1 MNSITDLY
9 KKFIKI
15 PADYT
20 DTISNKNRRLLKFFF
35 YFGIVFVLVCLPFLF
50 GIYKVSGSIPSK
62 LVIFYYVFLMGA
74 GIAGLVLLKTKIPSP
89 VLILYTLIGSEV
101 LITIHLFR
109 TPFVNAIVIF
119 IGVLFCL
126 IMLLEINPLIFVS
139 ELSLYFI
146 FLYFSVKFGGVV
158 IDVSKSNSF
167 LVNALLF
174 FGVMIILVFW
184 KRKYLINEF
193 NRDKELNRQKEKT
206 EELLHNL
213 LPDSVIDQLKTEGS
227 VPPKMYE
234 NMTVLISDIVNFTKI
249 STTVEP
255 YFLINELNQI
265 FTQFDKITSSH
276 DCIRIKTIGDAYMAV
291 CGLPEKNDNHAE
303 NLLLC
308 ARDYISWLSE
318 RNKSSEVEWNIR
330 IGLSSGKA
338 IAGIIGKKKYL
349 YDILG
354 TTVENAVRLQNS
366 CSPMHIK
373 LSSETYNIV
382 KDKMQL
388 PEIVEID
395 NKTPVKPDKNPD
407 KNPKEEKVMK
417 ESELKKGDILLYS
430 YKKVPDFKP
439 LDECKTVK
447 DFIKENFGILI
458 DKLII
463 WSENSNTTHA
473 ALAYDFTEKDNETKC
488 VVAEATLPYCQL
500 RSPAYPGEA
509 YKVTV
514 HRLPDGLDGS
524 VVLNELPPLS
534 EDNKQNNSYA
544 MAQATVAA
552 LICLF
557 RTRVADDHEKAK
569 KLMIFLKFIGY
580 ALGQWI
586 EPLLPTYKDDKTPF
600 FCSQLAA
607 WCYNMT
613 ALHLHDER
621 YRVKTSVN
629 SKIGDTLIDYLIKND
644 IASVSAEAPSDA
656 LGESQIDLY
665 SPEVIYSLCDILG
678 DDAVNTFAGAMNLNE
693 APALCSKLKA
703 DSDGLKN
710 LLPSMKSL
718 LITLMKMFGTEL
730 KEDKEELAKQLIDF
744 QSSFIM
750 PCDLENV
757 FETVGEV
764 TNA

>member
-1 MNSITDLY
+1 MNSITDFY

-15 PADYT
+15 PADYA
-20 DTISNKNRRLLKFFF
+20 DTISDKNRRFLKIF
-35 YFGIVFVLVCLPFLF
+35 YSFGLIFGIIFFPIVLI
-50 GIYKVSGSIPSK
+50 GYKISQAELSMI
-62 LVIFYYVFLMGA
+62 VIFYYSFLIVA
-74 GIAGLVLLKTKIPSP
+74 ATAGLILLKTKIPVSFL
-89 VLILYTLIGSEV
+89 VFYTLICAEIIIS
-101 LITIHLFR
+101 IHFFR

-119 IGVLFCL
+119 IGILFSL
-126 IMLLEINPLIFVS
+126 IMLLEINPLIFI
-139 ELSLYFI
+139 LSLSLFFI
-146 FLYFSVKFGGVV
+146 YLTFSVKLGLTV
-158 IDVSKSNSF
+158 IDVKKSNSF
-167 LVNALLF
+167 IINVLLF

-193 NRDKELNRQKEKT
+193 NRDKELQRQKEKT
-206 EELLHNL
+206 EGLLQNL
-213 LPDSVIDQLKTEGS
+213 LPDSVIEQLKAEGS
-227 VPPKMYE
+227 VPPKMYD

-255 YFLINELNQI
+255 YFLINELNYI
-265 FTQFDKITSSH
+265 FTQFDNITSSH

-308 ARDYISWLSE
+308 AKEYIAWLSE
-318 RNKSSEVEWNIR
+318 RNKTSEVKWNIR

-373 LSSETYNIV
+373 LSKETYNIV
-382 KDKMQL
+382 KDKIEL
-388 PEIVEID
+388 PENVEID
-395 NKTPVKPDKNPD
+395 NTEAVNPD
-407 KNPKEEKVMK
+407 INPNGEKFMK
-417 ESELKKGDILLYS
+417 ESELQKGDILLYT
-430 YKKVPDFKP
+430 YKKVPEFKP
-439 LDECKTVK
+439 MDSCKNVK

-473 ALAYDFTEKDNETKC
+473 ALAYDYTKDSHNETKC
-488 VVAEATLPYCQL
+488 RVAEATLPYCQL
-500 RSPAYPGEA
+500 RTPAYPGDA
-509 YKVTV
+509 YSVSV
-514 HRLPDGLDGS
+514 HRLPEGLDGAL
-524 VVLNELPPLS
+524 VLNELPPLS

-552 LICLF
+552 LLCLF

-580 ALGQWI
+580 ALAQWI

-621 YRVKTSVN
+621 YRVKTPVN
-629 SKIGDTLIDYLIKND
+629 GKIGDTLIDYLIKND
-644 IASVSAEAPSDA
+644 IASVPAEFPSNAP
-656 LGESQIDLY
+656 GESQREIY
-665 SPEVIYSLCDILG
+665 SPEVIYSLCDIL
-678 DDAVNTFAGAMNLNE
+678 DDGSLNTFAEAMNLKEPPLLYSNM
-693 APALCSKLKA
+693 KA
-703 DSDGLKN
+703 DSDGLNN

-718 LITLMKMFGTEL
+718 LITLMKIFGTEL
-730 KEDKEELAKQLIDF
+730 KDNKEELAKQLIDF

>member
-1 MNSITDLY
+1 MNSITDFY

-15 PADYT
+15 PADYA
-20 DTISNKNRRLLKFFF
+20 DTISDKNRRFLKIF
-35 YFGIVFVLVCLPFLF
+35 YSFGLIFGIIFFPVVLI
-50 GIYKVSGSIPSK
+50 GYKISQAELSMII
-62 LVIFYYVFLMGA
+62 IFYYSFLIVA
-74 GIAGLVLLKTKIPSP
+74 ATAGLILLKTKIPVSFL
-89 VLILYTLIGSEV
+89 VFYTLICAEIIIS
-101 LITIHLFR
+101 IHFFR

-119 IGVLFCL
+119 IGILFSL
-126 IMLLEINPLIFVS
+126 IMLLEINPLIFI
-139 ELSLYFI
+139 LSLSLFFI
-146 FLYFSVKFGGVV
+146 YLTFSVKLGLTV
-158 IDVSKSNSF
+158 IDVKKTNSF
-167 LVNALLF
+167 IINALLF

-193 NRDKELNRQKEKT
+193 NRDKELQRQKEKT
-206 EELLHNL
+206 EGLLQNL
-213 LPDSVIDQLKTEGS
+213 LPDSVIEQLKAEGS
-227 VPPKMYE
+227 VPPKMYD

-255 YFLINELNQI
+255 YFLINELNYI
-265 FTQFDKITSSH
+265 FTQFDNITSSH

-308 ARDYISWLSE
+308 AKEYIAWLSE
-318 RNKSSEVEWNIR
+318 RNKTSEVKWNIR

-373 LSSETYNIV
+373 LSKETYNIV
-382 KDKMQL
+382 KDKIEL
-388 PEIVEID
+388 PENVEID
-395 NKTPVKPDKNPD
+395 NAETVNPD
-407 KNPKEEKVMK
+407 INKKGEKFMK
-417 ESELKKGDILLYS
+417 ESELKKGDILLYT
-430 YKKVPDFKP
+430 YKKVPEFKP
-439 LDECKTVK
+439 MASCKTVK
-447 DFIKENFGILI
+447 DFIKDNFGILI

-473 ALAYDFTEKDNETKC
+473 ALAYDFTKDVHNETKC
-488 VVAEATLPYCQL
+488 RVAEATLPYCQL
-500 RSPAYPGEA
+500 RTPAYPGDA
-509 YKVTV
+509 YTVSV
-514 HRLPDGLDGS
+514 HRLPDGLDGAI
-524 VVLNELPPLS
+524 VLNELPPLS

-552 LICLF
+552 LLCLF

-580 ALGQWI
+580 ALAQWI
-586 EPLLPTYKDDKTPF
+586 EPLFPTYKDDKTPF

-621 YRVKTSVN
+621 YRVKTPVN
-629 SKIGDTLIDYLIKND
+629 GKLGDTLIDYLIKND
-644 IASVSAEAPSDA
+644 IASVPAELSSNAP
-656 LGESQIDLY
+656 GESQIELY
-665 SPEVIYSLCDILG
+665 SPEVIYSLCDIL
-678 DDAVNTFAGAMNLNE
+678 DDGSLNTFADAMNLKEPPLLYSNM
-693 APALCSKLKA
+693 KA

-718 LITLMKMFGTEL
+718 LITLMKILGTEL
-730 KEDKEELAKQLIDF
+730 KDNKEELAKQLIDF